1 MKRTL
6 TSLFVFLAIGLG
18 ALAQG
23 KLTPQAQLA
32 VKKHQLQAQR
42 AAARGTAHEQAAP
55 DAVKLVVQLADDNVA
70 QTCQQLRAAGATLRT
85 KLGHQVTVS
94 IPVDSIGAL
103 ERIGGVVRI
112 DKGHRGRLKTDVA
125 RQATGIAQLNGPTL
139 PAGATE
145 YSGRGVNFCIFDV
158 AMDFQHPAFKD
169 AQGRSRIK
177 AVYVRNSTE
186 GRPFTVSDPEAG
198 EYTFPG
204 SIFDTPELIA
214 TLTTDDE
221 EETHG
226 THTTAIAAGSI
237 SEQGFG
243 GMAPDADL
251 VLIPSGFFEEAEDEY
266 DTFDEMIEEVLAFAA
281 AYADQSE
288 QPTVFSASM
297 NSHEGPHDGTSTVT
311 AAIEELSNHVIPVFS
326 TGNEGAYPIHLYQEF
341 TAATTSVKTLLMA
354 LTDGDDGHAYKYVPT
369 VVGYTRTGSEV
380 SLQLT
385 LKELN
390 QRTGRLTTK
399 WTSEKVTATL
409 GGEPMTST
417 VSSDDDE
424 TLAAVFDGE
433 VSLAAM
439 DNGDGRL
446 FVSAEAEGGMDKLQL
461 FELVISGAEGT
472 AIDLW
477 DQSVGFG
484 GRNFVG
490 LPGYIDGD
498 SDLSA
503 GDWTTTD
510 RVVSVGAY
518 CTNVMQRNYDG
529 TTIDTTND
537 EDMPSTPDDIA
548 VFSSYG
554 QYPNGIC
561 QPVVCAPGVN
571 IVSAWNSYSIDDDE
585 TIDATMQWQG
595 GTYSA
600 ESGTSMACPVV
611 SGIIATWLQAS
622 PTLTLDDVKDI
633 ISYSATNDDYTA
645 QEPLRWGAGKINA
658 AKGIE
663 YILQN
668 YTTGIREMTA
678 QPADGAQH
686 VYDLQGRRLQSRP
699 QSGLYIH
706 EGKKFYVK

>member
-32 VKKHQLQAQR
+32 VKKHQLQVQR
-42 AAARGTAHEQAAP
+42 AAARGTARQQAAP

-186 GRPFTVSDPEAG
+186 GRPFTGSDPEAG

-214 TLTTDDE
+214 TLTTDDD

-266 DTFDEMIEEVLAFAA
+266 DTLDEMIEEVLAFAA

-354 LTDGDDGHAYKYVPT
+354 LTEGEDGHAYKYVPT

-417 VSSDDDE
+417 VSS
-424 TLAAVFDGE
+424 L
-433 VSLAAM
+433 SL
-439 DNGDGRL
+439 
-446 FVSAEAEGGMDKLQL
+446 
-461 FELVISGAEGT
+461 
-472 AIDLW
+472 
-477 DQSVGFG
+477 
-484 GRNFVG
+484 
-490 LPGYIDGD
+490 
-498 SDLSA
+498 
-503 GDWTTTD
+503 
-510 RVVSVGAY
+510 
-518 CTNVMQRNYDG
+518 
-529 TTIDTTND
+529 
-537 EDMPSTPDDIA
+537 
-548 VFSSYG
+548 
-554 QYPNGIC
+554 
-561 QPVVCAPGVN
+561 
-571 IVSAWNSYSIDDDE
+571 
-585 TIDATMQWQG
+585 
-595 GTYSA
+595 
-600 ESGTSMACPVV
+600 
-611 SGIIATWLQAS
+611 
-622 PTLTLDDVKDI
+622 
-633 ISYSATNDDYTA
+633 
-645 QEPLRWGAGKINA
+645 
-658 AKGIE
+658 
-663 YILQN
+663 
-668 YTTGIREMTA
+668 
-678 QPADGAQH
+678 
-686 VYDLQGRRLQSRP
+686 
-699 QSGLYIH
+699 IH
-706 EGKKFYVK
+706 I